1 MAKRTITKKKL
12 KPVPRVQQ
20 PKVDWHTALSK
31 QTKAAL
37 IDELV
42 KLIENDRGL
51 ARRLAQRFQIESP
64 PETLIQDT
72 RQAIAD
78 ATDYDHRQMNY
89 NFDYDYA
96 AYQTVE
102 KNFGKMIKA
111 GDLASPMD
119 LALELMKS
127 GSEQVE
133 MSDEG
138 LMTGDIE
145 DCLRVV
151 IAAMKSVD
159 LPAETQRTWAKNM
172 QRAARVDFIC
182 DEELRALAKVKE

>member
-1 MAKRTITKKKL
+1 MAKRTIPKKKL

-20 PKVDWHTALSK
+20 PKVDWRTALSK

-51 ARRLAQRFQIESP
+51 ARQLAQRFQIESP

-78 ATDYDHRQMNY
+78 ATDYDPGQMNY

-102 KNFGKMIKA
+102 KNLGKMIKA
-111 GDLASPMD
+111 GLLESAME

-151 IAAMKSVD
+151 IAALKSAN

-172 QRAARVDFIC
+172 QGADRVDFIC
-182 DEELRALAKVKE
+182 DEELQALAKVKE

>member
-1 MAKRTITKKKL
+1 MAKRTIPKKKL

-20 PKVDWHTALSK
+20 PKVDWRTALSK

-42 KLIENDRGL
+42 ELIEDDSRL
-51 ARRLAQRFQIESP
+51 ARRLALRFHVESP
-64 PETLIQDT
+64 PGALVQET
-72 RQAIAD
+72 RQAIAE
-78 ATDYDHRQMNY
+78 ATAYDEREMNY

-111 GDLASPMD
+111 GLLESAME

-151 IAAMKSVD
+151 IAAMKSAD

-172 QRAARVDFIC
+172 QRADRIDCIC
-182 DEELRALAKVKE
+182 DEELQALAKVKE